1 MRSGAAAGSCRGR
14 HSPHAATD
22 GLSKHAARAVKRI
35 PVRALYRAALVAGRE
50 APYDNLTLKIY
61 YPCNYGNTFEERD
74 TGFVPPDAARAPFPV
89 VIVMPGVN
97 ISQEAYG
104 WIAQELAK
112 AGFAV
117 VTYSWVTVEIGERVS
132 VSPGVALDA
141 LHRDRYGQAISCP
154 ALPAILGEL
163 ERVQQDS
170 LLAGH
175 LDLGRIVLGGHSAG
189 GTMALVNA
197 KADWVPGIRG
207 AFAYGAH
214 TAGNLRLGW
223 PEDSIM
229 PLSRNLPLLIMG
241 GTRDGVIA
249 ASGYR
254 YRDGSGDDPDDR
266 IERTFREGIEGKE
279 GDRHLLMVDG
289 ANHFSFVWPRDT
301 TTGRPYLDRKARG
314 GGKRL
319 RAYIAEL
326 VVSFCRRVCMGDAAL
341 AAAFETLC
349 STDHPLAAV
358 AETK

>member
-1 MRSGAAAGSCRGR
+1 M
-14 HSPHAATD
+14 
-22 GLSKHAARAVKRI
+22 KHAGQAVKGI
-35 PVRALYRAALVAGRE
+35 PVRAVYRAAQVAGRD
-50 APYDNLTLKIY
+50 APYDNLTLKVY

-74 TGFVPPDAARAPFPV
+74 TGFVPPDETRAPFPV
-89 VIVMPGVN
+89 AIVMPGVN

-112 AGFAV
+112 AGFAA
-117 VTYSWVTVEIGERVS
+117 VTYSWVTVEIGDRVS
-132 VSPGVALDA
+132 VSPGVALDT
-141 LHRDRYGQAISCP
+141 LHRDHYGKAPSCP

-163 ERVQQDS
+163 ERMQRDS
-170 LLAGH
+170 MLAGR

-189 GTMALVNA
+189 GTMALLNA
-197 KADWVPGIRG
+197 NADWVPGIRG
-207 AFAYGAH
+207 AFAYAAH

-223 PEDSIM
+223 PGDSIM

-254 YRDGSGDDPDDR
+254 YRDGSRDDPDDR
-266 IERTFREGIEGKE
+266 IERTFREGID
-279 GDRHLLMVDG
+279 GDGGGRHLLIVDG
-289 ANHFSFVWPRDT
+289 ANHFAFVWPRDT

-314 GGKRL
+314 SSKRL

-326 VVSFCRRVCMGDAAL
+326 IVNFCRRVCMDDVAA
-341 AAAFETLC
+341 AAAFEALC
-349 STDHPLAAV
+349 DTGHPLAAV